1 MKNEGR
7 IRVFPKLVDNNFRG
21 YKIAEVVF
29 ILITA
34 ITIIRSCIHMLA
46 PDGGAGTIAG
56 INTSVA
62 GGPDIISIFALW
74 GLSQLLMG
82 FVYLTVFWRYK
93 SLIPL
98 MYILIILEYTGRI
111 VIGHY
116 KPLVV
121 AHTPPGAIGDY
132 IIVPIA
138 IIMLILS
145 LKKSGK
151 SSNRDTDVNL

>member
-1 MKNEGR
+1 MNNEGR
-7 IRVFPKLVDNNFRG
+7 IRVFPKLADSNFRG

-34 ITIIRSCIHMLA
+34 ATIIRSCIHMLA

-62 GGPDIISIFALW
+62 GGPNIISIFALW

-82 FVYLTVFWRYK
+82 FVYLTVFLRYK

-98 MYILIILEYTGRI
+98 MYILIILEYAGRI
-111 VIGHY
+111 AIGHY

-121 AHTPPGAIGDY
+121 SHTPPGAIGDY

-145 LKKSGK
+145 LKKPSK
-151 SSNRDTDVNL
+151 SSNRAKGVNL